1 MISLM
6 SILLTDCIERYFIEE
21 HDTIVHRLVI
31 DGTITDGCERPEV
44 IISKSSSTEKAE
56 FIPVSDCDVKVT
68 DSNGNV
74 FEFKEDLENRGHY
87 YSTIDSKFLY
97 IGNRFKLQVTT
108 PDNEFCESSYEE
120 MLPCPPIDSVYYE
133 LKQKATSD
141 PAVNIDGLQFYID
154 FDASDYFG
162 PYYRWVLD
170 ETYEYHSS
178 FPKKNYLDINGRFVN
193 SPIDYSTYVCY
204 KTSTV
209 DDILIL
215 STEKLTQNKYK
226 HGELLFVDN
235 LTQRLLYN
243 YSLLVKQQSLSED
256 AYNYWEKLKKNE
268 KETTGLFT
276 KQPIM
281 VVGNIKNITDST
293 NVVLGYFS
301 VSSETTKRIVI
312 SHLLE
317 PSFFNI
323 EYCKPVPKDA
333 TWPFDPR
340 PLYIMEMEWGGISGW
355 PAWAPTECFDCT
367 LLGGVLER
375 PDFFENR
382 F

>member
-1 MISLM
+1 MIALFSSL
-6 SILLTDCIERYFIEE
+6 LCNCVERYFIEE
-21 HDTIVHRLVI
+21 HETIQPRLVI
-31 DGTITDGCERPEV
+31 EGTISDGCEQPVV
-44 IISKSSSTEKAE
+44 IVSRSSSTDKAE
-56 FIPVSDCDVKVT
+56 FIPVSNCEVEVT
-68 DSNGNV
+68 DANGNV
-74 FEFKEDLENRGHY
+74 FEFKEDLDNRGHY
-87 YSTIDSKFLY
+87 SSSIDSKFLY
-97 IGNRFKLQVTT
+97 IGNRFKLQVIT
-108 PDNEFCESSYEE
+108 PDNEVCTSSNEE

-133 LKQKATSD
+133 LSQQATSD

-178 FPKKNYLDINGRFVN
+178 FPKKNYLDINGRLVN

-209 DDILIL
+209 DEISIL
-215 STEKLTQNKYK
+215 STKKLIQNTYRQRK
-226 HGELLFVDN
+226 LLFVDN

-243 YSLLVKQQSLSED
+243 YSLLVKQRSLSES
-256 AYNYWEKLKKNE
+256 AYFYWEKFKKNE
-268 KETTGLFT
+268 KETTGFFT

-281 VVGNIKNITDST
+281 VVGNIRNLNDSS

-312 SHLLE
+312 PHFRE
-317 PSFFNI
+317 ASFFNI
-323 EYCKPVPKDA
+323 EYCKPFPKDV
-333 TWPFDPR
+333 TWPFEPR
-340 PLYIMEMEWGGISGW
+340 PLYIISMEWGGISSW

-367 LLGGVLER
+367 LLGGVLEK
-375 PDFFENR
+375 PVFFNE
-382 F
+382 